1 MVIKINIYYIKINL
15 KKSIDL
21 VMTMTRSFAKLI
33 KIKRIFK
40 KITKKQKLLN
50 RNLRN

>member
-15 KKSIDL
+15 KKPIDL

-40 KITKKQKLLN
+40 KSLKSKSF
-50 RNLRN
+50 